1 VNQLQGLHAEQ
12 LKQYLHADRM
22 LAVEMATIESEVQAS
37 QVFQFHPNVDLEAKK
52 LAYFQLQQVLNLQP
66 YIFIWKLVSLT
77 CCFTE

>member
-1 VNQLQGLHAEQ
+1 MNQLQGLHAEQ

-66 YIFIWKLVSLT
+66 YIFICKSVS
-77 CCFTE
+77 